1 MGDVF
6 DLDAL
11 VEEGEPFA
19 WSFGGTEFV
28 FPADPSIEAL
38 EYLAK
43 GDLQM
48 CLYALLGDDEYRR
61 LDELPDRLGQAKFQA
76 LIGAYFKHAGV
87 DQGKSSRPSKSARQ
101 TRSARA
107 LR

>member
-6 DLDAL
+6 DLDAIT
-11 VEEGEPFA
+11 EEGEPFT

-28 FPADPSIEAL
+28 FPADPTIEAL

-48 CLYALLGDDEYRR
+48 SLYALLGDEEYRR
-61 LDELPDRLGQAKFQA
+61 LDELPARLGQAKFQA

-87 DQGKSSRPSKSARQ
+87 DQGKSSRPSKSARSVK
-101 TRSARA
+101 SARA
-107 LR
+107 VR